1 MKQLI
6 LCLLIL
12 ISTLVSSCEIQ
23 EPIANNSP
31 IVKVPTIL
39 ALGDSLTI

>member
-1 MKQLI
+1 MKQLT

-12 ISTLVSSCEIQ
+12 ISALISSCEIQ
-23 EPIANNSP
+23 EPIANNLPS
-31 IVKVPTIL
+31 VKVPSIL